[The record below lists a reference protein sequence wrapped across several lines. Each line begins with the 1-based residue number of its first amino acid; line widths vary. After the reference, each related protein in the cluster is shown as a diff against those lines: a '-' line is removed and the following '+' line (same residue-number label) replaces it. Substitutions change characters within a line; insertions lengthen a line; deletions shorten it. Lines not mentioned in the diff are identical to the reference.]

1 MLQHNPFTPTEP
13 APLDAMREMVR
24 LANVQEYQTLQDFI
38 LTSPE
43 PNEVA
48 LGAVWDLLNEG
59 HTRGAYLIAK
69 ILHLRGVMSPITSFA
84 MFFGGLE
91 MGYPEDAEEGK
102 RRLRL
107 QYEAHPADIQATTYK
122 VIEPLIMAQISRSFM
137 LKDFTDHMLRIMEV
151 IKQFTADFRLRF
163 DLDAPAVPVD
173 IDALRAKGKAQARLL
188 QMPVLEMHA
197 GPTTIKP
204 RKAMVAFREL
214 VFPHFHHS
222 RLLEQGPTMV
232 QALNTYGWNARFL
245 GLQFFKKE
253 LEDARNIYT
262 ACMTERPDVLIVDAV
277 IYQFAKPYEIMSELR
292 RALPDMKIVGLYFDA
307 WSVTEKQLRATAEQ
321 IDLIWTVSPDWEF
334 WQIEALAHKV
344 MHLPLPRGGD
354 YGGPILPLQ
363 PKMLFS
369 GGVAAYNWHRALW
382 IAACRKQGLPLD
394 THMDGFIDDKLSP
407 LESYLAY
414 MRRLADARCSI
425 NFSMRQNM
433 STFSVTARTFETIA
447 AGSLLVQE
455 RAPETDCF
463 FIEGEHYLPFSSFAE
478 LRGIFDFITN
488 HTEEAEAIR
497 RRGNDFYR
505 ARYHDTKLVG
515 TLDFRLYGA

>member
-1 MLQHNPFTPTEP
+1 MLQHNLFTPTEP
-13 APLDAMREMVR
+13 ASLDAMREMVR
-24 LANVQEYQTLQDFI
+24 LANVQNYQGLQDYV

-43 PNEVA
+43 RNEVV

-59 HTRGAYLIAK
+59 HTRGAYLISK
-69 ILHLRGVMSPITSFA
+69 LLHLRGVMSPMVSFA

-91 MGYPEDAEEGK
+91 MGYPDDAEEGK
-102 RRLRL
+102 RRLRY
-107 QYEAHPADIQATTYK
+107 QFEQQTPDIQTTTYK
-122 VIEPLIMAQISRSFM
+122 VIEPLIMAQISKSFM
-137 LKDFTDHMLRIMEV
+137 QKDFTDHMLRIMDV
-151 IKQFTADFRLRF
+151 IKQLSPDFRTRF
-163 DLDAPAVPVD
+163 DLDAPAVRLDLP
-173 IDALRAKGKAQARLL
+173 ALRATGHAKARLL
-188 QMPVLEMHA
+188 EMPGPPA
-197 GPTTIKP
+197 GSPRTT
-204 RKAMVAFREL
+204 RKAIVAFREL
-214 VFPHFHHS
+214 VFPHFNNS

-245 GLQFFKKE
+245 GMQFFKKE
-253 LEDARNIYT
+253 LEDARAIYN
-262 ACMTERPDVLIVDAV
+262 ACMAEQPDVLIVDAV
-277 IYQFAKPYEIMSELR
+277 IFQFAKPYEVMAELR
-292 RALPDMKIVGLYFDA
+292 AKMPNMKIVGLYFDA
-307 WSVTEKQLRATAEQ
+307 WSVTEKQLRGTALHL
-321 IDLIWTVSPDWEF
+321 DLIWTVSPDWEF
-334 WQIEALAHKV
+334 WQIPDLASKV

-382 IAACRKQGLPLD
+382 IAACRKTDLPLE
-394 THMDGFIDDKLSP
+394 THMDGFVDDKLPP

-455 RAPETDCF
+455 RAPEADCF

-478 LRGIFDFITN
+478 LKGIFAFLKD
-488 HTEEAEAIR
+488 HTAEAEKIR

-505 ARYHDTKLVG
+505 QRYHDDKLVG
-515 TLDFRLYGA
+515 TLDHRLFGA